1 MIMTESMVALIF
13 PILFM
18 MMLLHIVKG
27 LLGKQRIESG
37 RGTPERQDTVAD
49 NAEMIPDG
57 NQSDDLGF
65 EIPRMR
71 HAPRIERQGGAYQ
84 GDVYHETKAHGTGNI
99 YENREACQASEKGSS
114 IYEGRRHC
122 SGEMAPSEYS
132 GAGPIPAADE
142 SPIQKP
148 GKDVLL
154 TARELR
160 AAIIA
165 SEVLG
170 KPKALRRR

>member
-1 MIMTESMVALIF
+1 MTESIAALIF
-13 PILFM
+13 PVLFM

-37 RGTPERQDTVAD
+37 GGTPERQDTVTD

-71 HAPRIERQGGAYQ
+71 HAPRIERQGGVYQ

-99 YENREACQASEKGSS
+99 YERREACQASERGSS
-114 IYEGRRHC
+114 IYEGRNRC

-132 GAGPIPAADE
+132 GAGPIPVADE
-142 SPIQKP
+142 SPVQKP

>member
-1 MIMTESMVALIF
+1 MIMTESIAALVF

-18 MMLLHIVKG
+18 VMMLHIVKG

-37 RGTPERQDTVAD
+37 GGTPERQDTVVD

-71 HAPRIERQGGAYQ
+71 HAPRIERQGGVYQ
-84 GDVYHETKAHGTGNI
+84 GGVYHETKAHGIGNI
-99 YENREACQASEKGSS
+99 SDNREACQASERGSS
-114 IYEGRRHC
+114 IYEGRRRC
-122 SGEMAPSEYS
+122 SGETAPSEYS
-132 GAGPIPAADE
+132 GARPIPAADE
-142 SPIQKP
+142 STIQKP
-148 GKDVLL
+148 GKDGLL
-154 TARELR
+154 TARGMR

>member
-1 MIMTESMVALIF
+1 MIMTESIAALVF

-18 MMLLHIVKG
+18 VMLLHIVKG

-37 RGTPERQDTVAD
+37 GGTPERQDTVVD

-71 HAPRIERQGGAYQ
+71 HAPRIERQGGVYQ

-99 YENREACQASEKGSS
+99 SDNREACQASERGSF
-114 IYEGRRHC
+114 IYEGGRRC
-122 SGEMAPSEYS
+122 SGETAPSEYS
-132 GAGPIPAADE
+132 GARPIPAADE

-148 GKDVLL
+148 GKDGLL
-154 TARELR
+154 TAREMR

-170 KPKALRRR
+170 KPKALRKR

>member
-1 MIMTESMVALIF
+1 MIMTESIAALIF
-13 PILFM
+13 PILFIM
-18 MMLLHIVKG
+18 VLLHIVKG

-37 RGTPERQDTVAD
+37 SGIPERQDTATD
-49 NAEMIPDG
+49 SAEMIPDG
-57 NQSDDLGF
+57 NQTDDLGF
-65 EIPRMR
+65 EIPQMR
-71 HAPRIERQGGAYQ
+71 RAPRIERQGGVYQ

-114 IYEGRRHC
+114 IYEGRRRC
-122 SGEMAPSEYS
+122 SGETAPSEYS
-132 GAGPIPAADE
+132 GARPIPAADE

-154 TARELR
+154 TAREMR

>member
-1 MIMTESMVALIF
+1 MIMTESIAALVF

-18 MMLLHIVKG
+18 VMLLHIVKG

-37 RGTPERQDTVAD
+37 GGTPERQDTVVD
-49 NAEMIPDG
+49 NAEMIPEGD
-57 NQSDDLGF
+57 QSDDLGF

-71 HAPRIERQGGAYQ
+71 HAPRIERQGGVYQ

-99 YENREACQASEKGSS
+99 YENREACQASERGSS
-114 IYEGRRHC
+114 IYEGRSRC
-122 SGEMAPSEYS
+122 SGETAPSEYS
-132 GAGPIPAADE
+132 GARPIPAADE

-148 GKDVLL
+148 GKDGLL
-154 TARELR
+154 TAREMR